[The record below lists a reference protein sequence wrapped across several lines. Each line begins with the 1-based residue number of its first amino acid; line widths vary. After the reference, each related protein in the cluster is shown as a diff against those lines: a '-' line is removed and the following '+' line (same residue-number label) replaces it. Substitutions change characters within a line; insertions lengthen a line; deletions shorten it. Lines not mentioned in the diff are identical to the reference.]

1 MSTSVTATTQ
11 PSPYV
16 PPAGAAPSQAVQDQK
31 TSDLTQLAVQADRT
45 AKAQG
50 TGVTLDILA

>member
-16 PPAGAAPSQAVQDQK
+16 PPAGSNPAQTASARDQQATDTTQAVK
-31 TSDLTQLAVQADRT
+31 A

-50 TGVTLDILA
+50 TGVSLDILA

>member
-16 PPAGAAPSQAVQDQK
+16 PPAGANPAQTNAAQDQQADDKTQAVK
-31 TSDLTQLAVQADRT
+31 A

-50 TGVTLDILA
+50 TGVSLDILA